1 MAETVNDDLKDM
13 QEQQSPKQN
22 APQSPSKKER
32 RPVKDDHPI
41 SSIPKHIQ
49 EQAIEIG
56 IANSEGWQQL
66 EQTNAAV

>member
-1 MAETVNDDLKDM
+1 MTETVNDDLKDI

-22 APQSPSKKER
+22 APQSPIKKER
-32 RPVKDDHPI
+32 RPIKDDHPI